1 MAGSLKPPQRVKLL
15 VIVALF
21 WCCLARGYD
30 ISGWSLVALMLLS
43 IIIIIIITVKRGA
56 PDPPTA
62 TRLPGHEREKL
73 AGSLHWRENKWGSRG
88 LEVGQACSG
97 IPHLRPSLWAR
108 SGFCRSVSTSS
119 ITWSSASP
127 DRHRLLQVYW
137 ERQQNAVMFL
147 FFLFPSLFCFLPAFF
162 NIVYILCII
171 AFGASSFYSFL
182 YQKCTTLLSSFELL
196 ECCLFQMGKLSKE
209 KDTHCALFFIWS
221 VYFLQDVEIA
231 RSFTERVHPSR
242 LWCCS
247 WFMKKLTVGAAL
259 SQICYLLILDSS
271 CRMFIVQCRQ
281 FTACTHFITH
291 GFLKHWS

>member
-1 MAGSLKPPQRVKLL
+1 
-15 VIVALF
+15 
-21 WCCLARGYD
+21 
-30 ISGWSLVALMLLS
+30 MLLS

-97 IPHLRPSLWAR
+97 NPHLRPSLWAR

-127 DRHRLLQVYW
+127 DRHRLLQAYW

-196 ECCLFQMGKLSKE
+196 ECCLFQMGKLSKK

-231 RSFTERVHPSR
+231 RSFTTVMLLVVYEEAHCRRSVVTNMLLVDSGLLVQDVYCTVSSVHCMYT
-242 LWCCS
+242 LYYS
-247 WFMKKLTVGAAL
+247 WI
-259 SQICYLLILDSS
+259 S
-271 CRMFIVQCRQ
+271 
-281 FTACTHFITH
+281 
-291 GFLKHWS
+291 

>member
-1 MAGSLKPPQRVKLL
+1 MLPCKRVWYQRVVTCCTHAAEHHHHHHHHGQAWRPRPTNSHTPPRTREGEVSGLAALTGKQMRLTWIGGGTGLL
-15 VIVALF
+15 
-21 WCCLARGYD
+21 G
-30 ISGWSLVALMLLS
+30 
-43 IIIIIIITVKRGA
+43 
-56 PDPPTA
+56 DPPPPTFPLS
-62 TRLPGHEREKL
+62 TEWILQERLHELHHLELRL
-73 AGSLHWRENKWGSRG
+73 SWQAPPPAGLLRASTE
-88 LEVGQACSG
+88 CSHVF
-97 IPHLRPSLWAR
+97 I
-108 SGFCRSVSTSS
+108 
-119 ITWSSASP
+119 
-127 DRHRLLQVYW
+127 
-137 ERQQNAVMFL
+137 L
-147 FFLFPSLFCFLPAFF
+147 FISFFILFLPAFF

-196 ECCLFQMGKLSKE
+196 ECCLFQMGKLSKK

-281 FTACTHFITH
+281 CTACTHFITH

>member
-1 MAGSLKPPQRVKLL
+1 MLPCKRVWYQRVVTCCTHAAEHHHHHHHHGQAWRPRPTNSHTPPRTREGEVSGLA
-15 VIVALF
+15 ALTGKQMRLT
-21 WCCLARGYD
+21 WIG
-30 ISGWSLVALMLLS
+30 GG
-43 IIIIIIITVKRGA
+43 TG
-56 PDPPTA
+56 
-62 TRLPGHEREKL
+62 LPGE
-73 AGSLHWRENKWGSRG
+73 
-88 LEVGQACSG
+88 
-97 IPHLRPSLWAR
+97 PHLRPSLWAR

-196 ECCLFQMGKLSKE
+196 ECCLFQMGKLSKK